1 MLAGFWLQEMEVV
14 REPADFVSKK
24 LNFYDFSLS
33 DGGKGILGYNLSLT
47 DAGKYLDRIP
57 CFSCMFGQR
66 KVNKIPFDEAPAVF
80 GNFKSNS
87 GETMYVVSY
96 NCEGNNCYILYKT
109 DCTLVKCDTLY
120 QTVFDFCMYLDNIK
134 RKLK

>member
-1 MLAGFWLQEMEVV
+1 MQEMEVV

-66 KVNKIPFDEAPAVF
+66 KVLTRLLQSLEI
-80 GNFKSNS
+80 SNQTTEKPCTS
-87 GETMYVVSY
+87 SRTTVRET
-96 NCEGNNCYILYKT
+96 
-109 DCTLVKCDTLY
+109 
-120 QTVFDFCMYLDNIK
+120 TVIFST
-134 RKLK
+134 RRTAHS